1 MKMKGAIIG
10 CGFFASNHMHAWKE
24 LNNVEI
30 VAACDL
36 NLNKVE
42 SFCNKFHIPNQFT
55 SIEKMI
61 QNIDLDFVD
70 VVTTM
75 ETHLDICKIL
85 SFYKIPTSLQKPF
98 SNTFQ
103 NAKKIVN
110 LYKKNKTKLMIHENF
125 RWQTPIVRLKKLLKL
140 HNLGTPLY
148 SKISFRHA
156 NPVGYINQEYLYD
169 LKEYLILDVGIHLYD
184 LARFF
189 MGEAHSVYTINQ
201 NTNKKFKGET
211 AFTSLLRH
219 SNKSV
224 SIVDASISSIKKP
237 DCFAQTLITLECKNG
252 TAILDYNYNITI
264 HKNKKKLKVVAQPK
278 KYKWTKKPWD
288 QIQES
293 IINTHKHFIYS
304 LLNNITSDTNG
315 EDNLKSLNIVFA
327 SYKSNTLN
335 KEIDLK
341 L

>member
-110 LYKKNKTKLMIHENF
+110 LYKKNKEVIFIDMI
-125 RWQTPIVRLKKLLKL
+125 L
-140 HNLGTPLY
+140 
-148 SKISFRHA
+148 
-156 NPVGYINQEYLYD
+156 
-169 LKEYLILDVGIHLYD
+169 
-184 LARFF
+184 FF
-189 MGEAHSVYTINQ
+189 FN
-201 NTNKKFKGET
+201 
-211 AFTSLLRH
+211 
-219 SNKSV
+219 
-224 SIVDASISSIKKP
+224 
-237 DCFAQTLITLECKNG
+237 
-252 TAILDYNYNITI
+252 
-264 HKNKKKLKVVAQPK
+264 
-278 KYKWTKKPWD
+278 
-288 QIQES
+288 
-293 IINTHKHFIYS
+293 
-304 LLNNITSDTNG
+304 
-315 EDNLKSLNIVFA
+315 
-327 SYKSNTLN
+327 
-335 KEIDLK
+335 
-341 L
+341 

>member
-110 LYKKNKTKLMIHENF
+110 LYKKSKTKLMIHENF
-125 RWQTPIVRLKKLLKL
+125 RWQTPRVRD
-140 HNLGTPLY
+140 
-148 SKISFRHA
+148 R
-156 NPVGYINQEYLYD
+156 
-169 LKEYLILDVGIHLYD
+169 
-184 LARFF
+184 
-189 MGEAHSVYTINQ
+189 
-201 NTNKKFKGET
+201 
-211 AFTSLLRH
+211 
-219 SNKSV
+219 KSV
-224 SIVDASISSIKKP
+224 V
-237 DCFAQTLITLECKNG
+237 
-252 TAILDYNYNITI
+252 
-264 HKNKKKLKVVAQPK
+264 
-278 KYKWTKKPWD
+278 
-288 QIQES
+288 
-293 IINTHKHFIYS
+293 
-304 LLNNITSDTNG
+304 
-315 EDNLKSLNIVFA
+315 
-327 SYKSNTLN
+327 
-335 KEIDLK
+335 
-341 L
+341 